1 MVTSIRV
8 AVVDDHPL
16 FREGVAHTLERSNT
30 VRIVG
35 QGETADDA
43 IRIAQ
48 TENPDIMLLDVSMPG
63 SGLKAADTI
72 ARACPNIKIVMLTVS
87 ESEDHVHQALASGAR
102 GYILKGTSGN
112 ELVSTLRLIARGEHY
127 VTPTLAARVLVTA
140 QRSPRTA
147 APDEP
152 FPELTRREEQ
162 ILDRVASGLTNREIA
177 KSLQIGEKTVKHY
190 MTSIMQKLR
199 VRNRVEAALA
209 FRKRG

>member
-1 MVTSIRV
+1 MPPSIRV

-16 FREGVAHTLERSNT
+16 FREGVAHTLERSNLLS
-30 VRIVG
+30 IVG

-43 IRIAQ
+43 IRIAE
-48 TENPDIMLLDVSMPG
+48 TESPDIMLLDVSMPG
-63 SGLKAADTI
+63 SGLAAADTI
-72 ARACPNIKIVMLTVS
+72 SRNWPNVKIVMLTVS

-102 GYILKGTSGN
+102 GYILKGTSST
-112 ELVSTLRLIARGEHY
+112 ELVDTLRLIARGEHY

-140 QRSPRTA
+140 RRTSKA
-147 APDEP
+147 AAREEP
-152 FPELTRREEQ
+152 FPDLTRREEQ

-177 KSLQIGEKTVKHY
+177 KSLEIGEKTVKHY

-209 FRKRG
+209 FRKRS